1 MVRFLLEE
9 YMFTKPEATT
19 RLRELSEIITKSR
32 EAYFNLNQSDI
43 TDQEY
48 DQNISEVT
56 KILEKYPELA
66 DEFKILNQVG
76 VTPNSKFNK
85 VKHLTPMYSLSN
97 AINDEDILNFLK
109 QIRSF
114 LDLPQSNNIDLV
126 FEPKIDGVSLSLIYK
141 KGNLFQALTR
151 GDGQIGED
159 VTENARLIPDVPL
172 SLIHI

>member
-1 MVRFLLEE
+1 
-9 YMFTKPEATT
+9 MFTKPEAIT

-48 DQNISEVT
+48 DQNISEVE
-56 KILEKYPELA
+56 KILEKYPELE

-97 AINDEDILNFLK
+97 GFNDEDILNFLK

-114 LDLPQSNNIDLV
+114 LDLPQSSNIDIV
-126 FEPKIDGVSLSLIYK
+126 FEPKIDGLSLSLIYK
-141 KGNLFQALTR
+141 KGSLYQALTR

-172 SLIHI
+172 SIPIEVETLEVRG

>member
-9 YMFTKPEATT
+9 YMFTKPEATA

-48 DQNISEVT
+48 DQNIAEVA

-66 DEFKILNQVG
+66 DEFKTLNQVG

-85 VKHLTPMYSLSN
+85 VKHLTPMYSLQVSQ
-97 AINDEDILNFLK
+97 IL
-109 QIRSF
+109 
-114 LDLPQSNNIDLV
+114 LV
-126 FEPKIDGVSLSLIYK
+126 
-141 KGNLFQALTR
+141 
-151 GDGQIGED
+151 
-159 VTENARLIPDVPL
+159 
-172 SLIHI
+172 

>member
-1 MVRFLLEE
+1 
-9 YMFTKPEATT
+9 MFTKPEATT

-48 DQNISEVT
+48 DQNIAEVA

-76 VTPNSKFNK
+76 VKPNSKFNK

-97 AINDEDILNFLK
+97 AFSDEDILNFLK

-114 LDLPQSNNIDLV
+114 W
-126 FEPKIDGVSLSLIYK
+126 
-141 KGNLFQALTR
+141 LFVYT
-151 GDGQIGED
+151 
-159 VTENARLIPDVPL
+159 
-172 SLIHI
+172 